1 MMLQRR
7 LAVFSIAI
15 LALGFATAAGSSSHK
30 GATLKAGTFEPPGMA
45 PELSLQSSNG
55 GALSLARYRGKVVL
69 LGFGFSSC
77 PKVCPTTLAVLAQ
90 AKKRLGEQ
98 GKHVQVVYVTVD
110 PERDNAERM
119 RAYLRGFDPS
129 FVGGVG
135 SSAQLAA
142 VRQKYGVMAERKPV
156 GDSYSVGHSSSV
168 YLIDRK
174 GRLRAM
180 MPYGRPAADFVH
192 DLQVLLGE

>member
-15 LALGFATAAGSSSHK
+15 LALVFATAAGSSAHK
-30 GATLKAGTFEPPGMA
+30 AAPLKAGTFDPPGMA

-55 GALSLARYRGKVVL
+55 GTLSLASYRGKVVL
-69 LGFGFSSC
+69 LGFGFTSC

-90 AKKRLGEQ
+90 AKKRLGAQ
-98 GKHVQVVYVTVD
+98 GKQVQVVYVTVD
-110 PERDNAERM
+110 PERDDAGRM
-119 RAYLRGFDPS
+119 HAYLRGFDPS

-135 SSAQLAA
+135 SPAQLAA
-142 VRQKYGVMAERKPV
+142 VRRKYGVMAERKPV